1 MSVGIPGFA
10 GELAE
15 VRGSSVPI
23 GYPVWNTG
31 LRILDAM
38 MHPVP
43 PGVAGDLYLTGIQ
56 LAQGVS
62 WTTRSDRQPLY
73 CRSFCPR

>member
-1 MSVGIPGFA
+1 M
-10 GELAE
+10 
-15 VRGSSVPI
+15 RGSSVPI

-43 PGVAGDLYLTGIQ
+43 PGVAVISISPASNWRRGILDDPISPPAVLLPFFSPQ
-56 LAQGVS
+56 VNG
-62 WTTRSDRQPLY
+62 
-73 CRSFCPR
+73 

>member
-1 MSVGIPGFA
+1 M
-10 GELAE
+10 
-15 VRGSSVPI
+15 RGSSVPI

-43 PGVAGDLYLTGIQ
+43 PVWRVISIS
-56 LAQGVS
+56 LAYN
-62 WTTRSDRQPLY
+62 WRRAISDAPI
-73 CRSFCPR
+73 

>member
-1 MSVGIPGFA
+1 M
-10 GELAE
+10 
-15 VRGSSVPI
+15 RGSSVPI

-56 LAQGVS
+56 LAQGYL
-62 WTTRSDRQPLY
+62 DALI
-73 CRSFCPR
+73 